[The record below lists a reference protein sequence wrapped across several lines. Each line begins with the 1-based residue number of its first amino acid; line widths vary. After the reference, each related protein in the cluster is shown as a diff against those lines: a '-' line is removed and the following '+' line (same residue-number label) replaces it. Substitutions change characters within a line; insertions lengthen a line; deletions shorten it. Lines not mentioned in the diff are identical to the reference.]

1 MINLAKDGYLLFL
14 GQRDLL
20 MLSLVKLGQDYSV
33 FHLLP
38 VNPNLV
44 LLLDSMACWWTNL
57 VTT

>member
-1 MINLAKDGYLLFL
+1 MIKLAKAGYLLFL

-20 MLSLVKLGQDYSV
+20 MLSLVKLWQDYSV

-38 VNPNLV
+38 VSPNLV